1 MALVSCYNISLSYS
15 RVKPVFFQL
24 SFLMFP
30 SCSGHLVHSN
40 RVSMHLSSSYSSFYC
55 NFHLPQTIT
64 FFFLIFQTM
73 FSNFMTFFVFQ
84 FGLVLSCGCRKFC
97 LCNINTDI
105 MCQLNFLTMNLLII
119 STKIIWYGHEHPSS
133 GISPFD
139 KSIMS

>member
-1 MALVSCYNISLSYS
+1 MALVSCYNIPSSYS

-30 SCSGHLVHSN
+30 SRSDHQYILIAFPSVLSN
-40 RVSMHLSSSYSSFYC
+40 RVSMQLSSSYSSFYC

-84 FGLVLSCGCRKFC
+84 FALVLPCGCRKFC

-105 MCQLNFLTMNLLII
+105 ICQLNFLTINLLII
-119 STKIIWYGHEHPSS
+119 N
-133 GISPFD
+133 
-139 KSIMS
+139 